1 MTEDHTDSERT
12 ERLVDMA
19 SLKAL
24 AHPLRVSILDILST
38 YGPHTA
44 SGLAER
50 LSESSGATSYHLRQL
65 ERHNFVREVE
75 GRGSAR
81 ERWWENVPGGIH
93 LSPDNF
99 TEGSAGRSA
108 SRLIV
113 REWMTNRNRVLG
125 EFLDRG
131 ADELT
136 PEWMEATMISLANL
150 SLTRQQTQEL
160 SERLMAIVDEYVDK
174 YRGQRVPGARPV
186 QAHVNVFPVLDG
198 VEIPEGDPS

>member
-1 MTEDHTDSERT
+1 MTEDKAPAERR
-12 ERLVDMA
+12 EPLVDMA

-93 LSPDNF
+93 LSPENF

-136 PEWMEATMISLANL
+136 PEWMEATMVSLANL

-160 SERLMAIVDEYVDK
+160 SERLMEIVDEYVSK
-174 YRGQRVPGARPV
+174 YRGQRVPGVRPV
-186 QAHVNVFPVLDG
+186 QAQINVFPVLDG